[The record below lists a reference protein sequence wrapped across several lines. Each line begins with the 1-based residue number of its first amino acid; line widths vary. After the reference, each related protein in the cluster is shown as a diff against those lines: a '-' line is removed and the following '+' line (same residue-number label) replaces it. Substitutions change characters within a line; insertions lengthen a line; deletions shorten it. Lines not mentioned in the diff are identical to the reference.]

1 MDNRTAELDRL
12 MRDNN
17 MTARQ
22 VGCLIGRTPKTVRNW
37 RGSVG
42 RTIPAQAL
50 DLLRTK
56 IAAGVQA

>member
-1 MDNRTAELDRL
+1 MDSRTAELDRI

-22 VGCLIGRTPKTVRNW
+22 VGNLIGRTPKTVRNW
-37 RGSVG
+37 RGSDA

-50 DLLRTK
+50 ELLRAK
-56 IAAGVQA
+56 LASGVPA